1 MALGSQ
7 PLWPRQEQLLC
18 EEMTSLARLGFAH
31 TRSLGPAWHL
41 MMMMRMTAMLLI
53 VMLMIVMVM
62 LLPGVP
68 SRPCSLCFPARGIAC
83 KLPHNPNTFNV
94 YIVNHEDDHSHDL
107 VKIRSHMTVLVL
119 GENRQVSWNANP
131 HH

>member
-1 MALGSQ
+1 M
-7 PLWPRQEQLLC
+7 RNV
-18 EEMTSLARLGFAH
+18 TSLARLGFAH
-31 TRSLGPAWHL
+31 ARSLGPAWHL
-41 MMMMRMTAMLLI
+41 MMMMRMT

-62 LLPGVP
+62 MMISPGVL
-68 SRPCSLCFPARGIAC
+68 SRPYSLCFPARGIAC

-94 YIVNHEDDHSHDL
+94 DIVNHEDDHSHDL

-119 GENRQVSWNANP
+119 GKNRQVSWNANP